1 MECGIETNQSLPLS
15 LTFFP
20 KKKRG
25 ALSLARD
32 FATSD
37 NANQF
42 VRSGRFLSWYP
53 VVVFQ
58 FGNWLV
64 CVFSCVR
71 GCACWAPS
79 KNQVIRRAKLL
90 VLVGY
95 WCCVVGEG
103 DTSPCGGKILDSR
116 FSVLDSPFSTP
127 ICSSPRVLKIAIKPR
142 TLVRTCD
149 CVSVLFARVCVLV
162 LQWNGKLWIK
172 CKRK

>member
-1 MECGIETNQSLPLS
+1 MTKASFNQNKYS
-15 LTFFP
+15 TFYYTF
-20 KKKRG
+20 R
-25 ALSLARD
+25 
-32 FATSD
+32 
-37 NANQF
+37 
-42 VRSGRFLSWYP
+42 LSWES
-53 VVVFQ
+53 FADISIK
-58 FGNWLV
+58 
-64 CVFSCVR
+64 FS
-71 GCACWAPS
+71 PS

-162 LQWNGKLWIK
+162 LQ
-172 CKRK
+172 

>member
-1 MECGIETNQSLPLS
+1 MWNWNKPISPAFSYLLSEEKERSSLSRSWLRNLRQCEPVCAFWS
-15 LTFFP
+15 LFILISGRRFP
-20 KKKRG
+20 VRE
-25 ALSLARD
+25 LAR
-32 FATSD
+32 
-37 NANQF
+37 
-42 VRSGRFLSWYP
+42 
-53 VVVFQ
+53 
-58 FGNWLV
+58 V
-64 CVFSCVR
+64 CVFV
-71 GCACWAPS
+71 CACWAPS